1 MMAMD
6 AENTHLLTN
15 FPMKGRQVEG
25 EVGKLPMSWTKARL
39 ISAAACQKD
48 LSPAPRRDINMHVRA
63 ALRVRDEM
71 GDI

>member
-1 MMAMD
+1 MY
-6 AENTHLLTN
+6 
-15 FPMKGRQVEG
+15 FPMKDQQVER
-25 EVGKLPMSWTKARL
+25 EVGRLPMSWTNAQF

-63 ALRVRDEM
+63 ALRVRDEL